1 MNRFDKRDNPVSC
14 GVQAAISAALAGLF
28 FSLQSL

>member
-1 MNRFDKRDNPVSC
+1 MKRFDKRGNPVSY

-28 FSLQSL
+28 LSLQEL